1 MAKPLPKSKAARSA
15 LLLRNS
21 SEYIRRMS
29 QTDVDRLLLA
39 LSKTKGLGS
48 GEVRVLYDDF
58 YNVDWEFVPERL
70 KE

>member
-1 MAKPLPKSKAARSA
+1 MVKPLPKSRAARSA
-15 LLLRNS
+15 LLLRDS
-21 SEYIRRMS
+21 SDYISRMS

-39 LSKTKGLGS
+39 LSKTKGLDS

-58 YNVDWEFVPERL
+58 YNVAWEYVPERL

>member
-1 MAKPLPKSKAARSA
+1 
-15 LLLRNS
+15 
-21 SEYIRRMS
+21 MS

-39 LSKTKGLGS
+39 LSKTKGLDS